1 MPPGTGKRRT
11 EPHRASLRGCMPL
24 KKIPKFIFF
33 VLPLWTDARN
43 LAPVSRTRGGFSFLP
58 LCEGVAFRYSLLHYP
73 VSGCPP
79 ELRPCRWGLGD
90 KLTGCSFVSLR
101 NLWSGHNSVPI
112 SRKKAAEQ
120 KSRLYTEI
128 HTDTSTSP
136 AEPPCISSGFF
147 PKEQAE
153 RLKNEQNSFAGFHHA
168 QSKPLKNGRVRPCG
182 ICSKDTAD
190 QIEDTA
196 RTL

>member
-1 MPPGTGKRRT
+1 MR
-11 EPHRASLRGCMPL
+11 
-24 KKIPKFIFF
+24 IF
-33 VLPLWTDARN
+33 VPT
-43 LAPVSRTRGGFSFLP
+43 

-112 SRKKAAEQ
+112 SRKKAFLL
-120 KSRLYTEI
+120 RLHGRLFLSTV
-128 HTDTSTSP
+128 TSP
-136 AEPPCISSGFF
+136 AEPHCVSSGSF
-147 PKEQAE
+147 PKEHAE

-168 QSKPLKNGRVRPCG
+168 QSKLLKNERVRPCG

>member
-1 MPPGTGKRRT
+1 MSFTHIIFRTLYALVSRPSCSTGKATDR
-11 EPHRASLRGCMPL
+11 HRKTPYRAAQRFSAWVHASEKSRSLYFSCCLSGQMHGIWFRSAEQGAEFRSCPLRGCRFAL
-24 KKIPKFIFF
+24 
-33 VLPLWTDARN
+33 LPFALPHFRESSSSTCVASA
-43 LAPVSRTRGGFSFLP
+43 LSGF
-58 LCEGVAFRYSLLHYP
+58 AYP
-73 VSGCPP
+73 
-79 ELRPCRWGLGD
+79 
-90 KLTGCSFVSLR
+90 
-101 NLWSGHNSVPI
+101 N
-112 SRKKAAEQ
+112 
-120 KSRLYTEI
+120 
-128 HTDTSTSP
+128 TSASP